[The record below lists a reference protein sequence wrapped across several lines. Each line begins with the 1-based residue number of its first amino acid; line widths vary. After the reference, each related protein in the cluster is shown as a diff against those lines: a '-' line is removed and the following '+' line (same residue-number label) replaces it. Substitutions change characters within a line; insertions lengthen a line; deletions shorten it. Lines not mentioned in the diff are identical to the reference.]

1 MVSVAERLNQSKIV
15 KAEKR
20 RLQKVITYQNNKQQY
35 NETKKT
41 KRHTDKSDE
50 KSKDVKRKMVDRLKL
65 KDKKEKF

>member
-1 MVSVAERLNQSKIV
+1 MVSVAERLNQSKIA

-35 NETKKT
+35 TETKKT

-50 KSKDVKRKMVDRLKL
+50 QSKDAKRKMVYRLKG
-65 KDKKEKF
+65 